1 MYRDL
6 KPENVLVGSDGY
18 IKLTDFG
25 LSKENIS
32 GMKDAKS
39 LCGTAEYLSP
49 EILQRQGHGKAT
61 DWWSF
66 GAIIYEMLVGLPP
79 FYSKDRDKLYQNI
92 KYGDPKMDYE
102 FLSPEAR
109 DLCSRLLIKNPLE
122 RLGAGEQDA
131 EEIKCHPW
139 FECIDWKKIESKQL
153 APPYKPQLDNAS
165 DVKHF
170 PPEFTTLKPSP
181 QDLESLKAQSASKF
195 HDFSYDAKAEFQMNQ
210 I

>member
-49 EILQRQGHGKAT
+49 EILQSQGLGKAT

-92 KYGDPKMDYE
+92 KYGDPRMDYE
-102 FLSPEAR
+102 FLTPEAR
-109 DLCSRLLIKNPLE
+109 DLCSRLLIKDPTQ
-122 RLGAGEQDA
+122 RLGSGESDA

-139 FECIDWKKIESKQL
+139 FECIDWKKIENKLL
-153 APPYKPQLDNAS
+153 APPYKPQLDSAS

-181 QDLESLKAQSASKF
+181 ADLESLKAQGSGKF
-195 HDFSYDAKAEFQMNQ
+195 TDFSYDAHND
-210 I
+210 

>member
-1 MYRDL
+1 MNILYRDL
-6 KPENVLVGSDGY
+6 KPENVLVGVDGY

-25 LSKENIS
+25 LSKENIE

-92 KYGDPKMDYE
+92 KYGSPKMDYE

-109 DLCSRLLIKNPLE
+109 DLCERLLQKDPLQ
-122 RLGAGEQDA
+122 RLGSGVADA
-131 EEIKCHPW
+131 EDIKSHPW
-139 FECIDWKKIESKQL
+139 FDVIDWKKIESKALQ
-153 APPYKPQLDNAS
+153 PPYRPQLETDS

-170 PPEFTTLKPSP
+170 PPEFTRIQPSP
-181 QDLESLKAQSASKF
+181 ADLESL
-195 HDFSYDAKAEFQMNQ
+195 
-210 I
+210 